1 MVKKEE
7 AKIIGY
13 TKKSIPIID
22 VPTTVKIYNGKTG
35 QKYENEAAAK
45 ADICNA
51 NTVTTSADVCKDVKI
66 EVTRLPE
73 LINTTLQSK

>member
-35 QKYENEAAAK
+35 QVYNNKSAVK
-45 ADICNA
+45 ADIDD
-51 NTVTTSADVCKDVKI
+51 TKTETTSKDIKQDVTI
-66 EVTRLPE
+66 EVPRLPD
-73 LINTTLQSK
+73 LINRTLQRK